1 MKWLPTTLFIIGV
14 LILGSISADDNQ
26 MQARR
31 LVEEGRIQPLSTI
44 LSQAEAIQPGQILE
58 VELEEEDDLLIYE
71 IELLDESGHVW
82 ELKFDAVTGSM
93 IERERED

>member
-1 MKWLPTTLFIIGV
+1 MKWLPTALFISGV
-14 LILGSISADDNQ
+14 LLLGGICADENHP
-26 MQARR
+26 QARR
-31 LVEEGRIQPLSTI
+31 LVEEGRIQPLSAI
-44 LSQAEAIQPGQILE
+44 LSRESIQPGQILE